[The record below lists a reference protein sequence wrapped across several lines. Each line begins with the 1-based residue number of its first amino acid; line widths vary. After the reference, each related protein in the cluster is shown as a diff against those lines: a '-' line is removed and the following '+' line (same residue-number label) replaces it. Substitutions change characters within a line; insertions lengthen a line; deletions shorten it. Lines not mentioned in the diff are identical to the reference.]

1 MSNQKQ
7 NIGKGGSGLQ
17 AGRDINIYS
26 VLRNPSILADVVN
39 EISKINLDD
48 ESIYGLI
55 KEAPQIEEKIL
66 HNNIKVHRYLIDDY
80 QIYGKELE
88 NIYKTLEQL
97 NPGRKGKLFR
107 VISDFYKKEKGI
119 LTIDNNIELI
129 RQNADS
135 ILGNVIEKLENE
147 ILKSSNLNAQN
158 EDIKTSIS
166 IIVADSFIRCKILE
180 DPNEL

>member
-7 NIGKGGSGLQ
+7 NIDKGATGYQ
-17 AGRDINIYS
+17 AARDINIYN
-26 VLRNPSILADVVN
+26 VIRNPSILADVVN

-48 ESIYGLI
+48 SIYGLI

-66 HNNIKVHRYLIDDY
+66 HNNINSYRYLIDDY

-88 NIYKTLEQL
+88 KIYKTLEQI
-97 NPGRKGKLFR
+97 NPGRKGKLLR

-119 LTIDNNIELI
+119 VTTDNNIDLI
-129 RQNADS
+129 RQHADN
-135 ILGNVIEKLENE
+135 IIENVIDKLEIE

-158 EDIKTSIS
+158 EEIKTAIS
-166 IIVADSFIRCKILE
+166 IIVADAFIRCKILE